1 MQVFKYILVI
11 CSLLLLNSC
20 ASSYRTVN
28 PKSLHYI
35 SNNSNNGVTLQYKYD
50 LLRKKYAKK
59 ELKKGVKLVAIKVTN
74 NTDDDLIFG
83 KDIKLFYENQKELLI
98 MDNEIVFKSLK
109 QSPTSYLWYLLLT
122 PVNFYT
128 TSTNSYGIQEETSST
143 PIGLVIG
150 PGLAGGNMIAASSA
164 NKKFKTDLLNYNIT
178 GTSIKKGETAYGLI
192 GIRTDSF
199 NAIKV
204 ALTQE

>member
-1 MQVFKYILVI
+1 
-11 CSLLLLNSC
+11 
-20 ASSYRTVN
+20 
-28 PKSLHYI
+28 
-35 SNNSNNGVTLQYKYD
+35 
-50 LLRKKYAKK
+50 
-59 ELKKGVKLVAIKVTN
+59 LVAIKVTN